1 MMDLDEF
8 KIINDT
14 FGHDIGDD
22 VLRQIANTLKKTL
35 RTSDFLARYGGD
47 EMTLVLSDTELSQA
61 CIVTQKIQDQ
71 LLNLSIQLPG
81 GQVTRLS
88 VSGGI
93 VVYPSHADTLRACFA
108 PRMRPYIEPRNMR
121 AGIFC
126 RSPIGLENFKAPKT
140 IILKNKSFIWKY
152 IFETPFDFPAII
164 HPRRTSLCPVKLS
177 SS

>member
-88 VSGGI
+88 VSGRI
-93 VVYPSHADTLRACFA
+93 VIYPSHADTAPGLLRAA
-108 PRMRPYIEPRNMR
+108 DEALYR
-121 AGIFC
+121 AKKHACGNFLSVSN
-126 RSPIGLENFKAPKT
+126 RIGEFQSSQNDHPK
-140 IILKNKSFIWKY
+140 K
-152 IFETPFDFPAII
+152 
-164 HPRRTSLCPVKLS
+164 
-177 SS
+177 